1 MNKLSLQDL
10 LNIRD
15 ALDMLKRYSL
25 ADKVLRGKINREL
38 KKRTKG
44 VEGVKGGED
53 LRHRE

>member
-1 MNKLSLQDL
+1 MNKLGLQDL

-25 ADKVLRGKINREL
+25 ADKVLRGKVKREL

-44 VEGVKGGED
+44 VEGVKCEGD
-53 LRHRE
+53 L

>member
-10 LNIRD
+10 FKIRD

-25 ADKVLRGKINREL
+25 ADKVLRGKVKREL

-44 VEGVKGGED
+44 VEGVKCEGD
-53 LRHRE
+53 L